1 MASEIRSFHP
11 NTDVIMACHI
21 TGVYDVNRTTTLD
34 DDNYE
39 LVRDWAESVAEH
51 QLQGILVEPQPL
63 AAEVL
68 RERYRLNPN
77 VKVAEVAVASKN
89 GLLQLWKVA
98 QVTQIGKLKM
108 DAVTSFDRSSL
119 SVKLK
124 KWGVK
129 AELEPISVK
138 AMSLQEI
145 LEEHQMVSPDI
156 VVIDTEGMDRI
167 VLDQVEFSEKGPALI
182 QFEINN
188 LNSKDLEYCRQR
200 LIRSGYKFILTE
212 RDAICIHPAYLR
224 YLVG

>member
-1 MASEIRSFHP
+1 MAFDIRRFQP

>member
-1 MASEIRSFHP
+1 
-11 NTDVIMACHI
+11 
-21 TGVYDVNRTTTLD
+21 
-34 DDNYE
+34 
-39 LVRDWAESVAEH
+39 
-51 QLQGILVEPQPL
+51 
-63 AAEVL
+63 
-68 RERYRLNPN
+68 
-77 VKVAEVAVASKN
+77 VAEVAVASKN